1 MELYSTGADDHP
13 TEVHHHWL
21 DLEEPD
27 VDNLKAGYHALLT
40 RLDPTKYPK
49 PKPTAEQPDPVV
61 VHDSTSQGTT
71 RHEALLRSAEVVAYF
86 GDVTL
91 HGQVPMKGLSVL
103 WHEQERLWLVEVPG
117 HFGGPTSAE
126 LLQEFARGGRASMNN
141 NGYHSGQLYR
151 DDYVSAQLESGV
163 TEATGAYVT
172 IYAYLDT
179 TRDFLGVSDH
189 GEGLYSNRYGA
200 GLLEFRLDRPDRDRL
215 KSAFRTL
222 HRRLATAGPDTFA
235 DHQPTVMA
243 TFTRPDSDRTRL
255 DLTREPDGQWL
266 VTLHPKL
273 TRPAT
278 TEAVRALAEAARQ
291 VLAGEGRR
299 TVPLLR
305 ERFYRMDITIGPD
318 NDAFH
323 LTATV
328 TTTKDDGTVN
338 VLDHDGHFAP
348 VTENQLRR
356 LPDGLSP

>member
-1 MELYSTGADDHP
+1 MDHQDLLETAAEVAYFGDLRQDRNLVRGLSIRWHERERLWLVAVADFSAVISTESLREFAESGLDALDNDGDSDQVLFADSHGQVCVSAGINSEYDPYFQVELYSTGADDHP

-243 TFTRPDSDRTRL
+243 TFTRPGS
-255 DLTREPDGQWL
+255 
-266 VTLHPKL
+266 
-273 TRPAT
+273 
-278 TEAVRALAEAARQ
+278 
-291 VLAGEGRR
+291 
-299 TVPLLR
+299 
-305 ERFYRMDITIGPD
+305 
-318 NDAFH
+318 N
-323 LTATV
+323 
-328 TTTKDDGTVN
+328 N
-338 VLDHDGHFAP
+338 
-348 VTENQLRR
+348 
-356 LPDGLSP
+356 LSN